1 MKLKTRLI
9 AIFTLILG
17 LCAIFSPA
25 SLAVSTTQSFYMTE
39 NAAVA
44 VEGVGEEKTL
54 VFPEQPLN
62 FESKVEWRVDFKTKI
77 TFTTK
82 IKPYAKI
89 FIVYPNG
96 QSKEQ
101 ATVTYSKDQS
111 GVLNLKPGQQ
121 CRIQV
126 GAGQFQNL
134 FHKFGTN
141 VEANCTYQKLQVI
154 AGETSQTGG
163 FQLDVYGPKNATQ
176 WIWQLPGRPQM
187 TGPSIQTVFP
197 TGWATIDLMNDEGKV
212 KPFTFKLQIPDAL
225 EADPRLSNT
234 SGFEEFTLEAL
245 ANITSH
251 YRSTTS
257 CVWDFGDNTKPKEGT
272 TVSYIYKHPGTYA
285 LRLSLKNSN
294 GPNIEKTWQITVY
307 PFEIINRANLSKAR
321 GGVPLKINYSSTA
334 QVHGNPSHLT
344 FLWDFGDGTTSQNSS
359 GEHTYTRIGEYKITL
374 IVMDDYHPRYEIK
387 PWTQSVLAVPPILT
401 AGARANPE
409 SGQYPLRVTFNSSPE
424 VDGNA
429 PDLEYTWNFG
439 DGSTSNERYPSHTYS
454 LPGIYKAK
462 LIVRDR
468 IYGTTTSDTLI
479 INVLSPNLTS
489 KSTLW
494 PLFGQE
500 TLSINGQALVDNNPG
515 VELKY
520 SWYINQQFI
529 ASDPQLKYTLSKPGE
544 YTVMVEITANSPGQT
559 TRTTHSWQVTVAPPP
574 DNHDRDNKD
583 RDHERDKEKGKDSD
597 KK

>member
-1 MKLKTRLI
+1 MKPKIQIIITI
-9 AIFTLILG
+9 TLILG
-17 LCAIFSPA
+17 LCAIFSPE

-39 NAAVA
+39 NVTAA

-62 FESKVEWRVDFKTKI
+62 FESKVEWRVNFKTKI

-89 FIVYPNG
+89 FIVFPNG

-101 ATVTYSKDQS
+101 TTVTYSKDQS
-111 GVLNLKPGQQ
+111 GILNLKPGQQ

-141 VEANCTYQKLQVI
+141 VEVNCTYQKLLVS
-154 AGETSQTGG
+154 AEETSQTGG
-163 FQLDVYGPKNATQ
+163 FQLSVYGPKNAAQ
-176 WIWQLPGRPQM
+176 WTWQLPGQASM
-187 TGPSIQTVFP
+187 TGTSVQTVFP
-197 TGWATIDLMNDEGKV
+197 TGWATIDLMNGESLV
-212 KPFTFKLQIPDAL
+212 KPFTFKLQVPDAL

-234 SGFEEFTLEAL
+234 SGYEEFTMEAL

-257 CVWDFGDNTKPKEGT
+257 CIWDFGDKTKPKEGT
-272 TVSYIYKHPGTYA
+272 TISHTYKYPGTYT
-285 LRLSLKNSN
+285 LRLNLKNSN
-294 GPNIEKTWQITVY
+294 GPNIDKTWQITVY
-307 PFEIINRANLSKAR
+307 PFEIINRANLSKGR
-321 GGVPLKINYSSTA
+321 GSVPLKINYNSTA
-334 QVHGNPSHLT
+334 KVNGSPSHLT

-359 GEHTYTRIGEYKITL
+359 GEHTYTQIGEYKVTL

-387 PWTQSVLAVPPILT
+387 PWTQSVLVIPPLLT
-401 AGARANPE
+401 AGARAYPE
-409 SGQYPLRVTFNSSPE
+409 SGQYPLKVNFNSVLE

-439 DGSTSNERYPSHTYS
+439 DGSTSGERYPSHTYG

-462 LIVRDR
+462 LTVRDR
-468 IYGTTTSDTLI
+468 IYGTTTSDMVF
-479 INVLSPNLTS
+479 INVLSPNLVS

-494 PLFGQE
+494 PLFGHG
-500 TLSINGQALVDNNPG
+500 TLAVSGQALVDNNPG
-515 VELKY
+515 TELKY

-529 ASDPQLKYTLSKPGE
+529 SSEPQLKYTLSKPGE
-544 YTVMVEITANSPGQT
+544 YTVTVEITANFPGQT
-559 TRTTHSWQVTVAPPP
+559 TRTTHSWQVTLAPSP
-574 DNHDRDNKD
+574 DSHDQDKDRQHDRDKGKD
-583 RDHERDKEKGKDSD
+583 RD